1 MFSTIISDTFNLLGR
16 AIGGTVDTATEVIT
30 TVAADISNVPNALA
44 EGFRQGFND
53 IVTIDTPSNTP
64 TSPTDV
70 KEGKV

>member
-30 TVAADISNVPNALA
+30 TVAADISNAPSALVD
-44 EGFRQGFND
+44 GFKQGFND
-53 IVTIDTPSNTP
+53 LDTP